1 MVDSQNNDESEAAD
15 IELVV
20 ELAQNFELVWNF
32 ESGQNFGSEEFDNS
46 SQSLLL
52 RGLTNDYLLDS
63 NFLNSNWWFLE
74 HFLIFEGYLPQLDMN
89 LKYLLVSDRI
99 YRLD

>member
-52 RGLTNDYLLDS
+52 QGLTNDYLLDS
-63 NFLNSNWWFLE
+63 NFLNSN
-74 HFLIFEGYLPQLDMN
+74 
-89 LKYLLVSDRI
+89 
-99 YRLD
+99 

>member
-1 MVDSQNNDESEAAD
+1 MVDYQNNDESEVAG
-15 IELVV
+15 IELAV
-20 ELAQNFELVWNF
+20 ELVWNF
-32 ESGQNFGSEEFDNS
+32 ESAQNFELEEFDNS

-63 NFLNSNWWFLE
+63 NFLNSNWSFLE